1 MATRNVVLTEHH
13 SDLIEHL
20 VNSGRYQNASEVL
33 RAGLRMVEESE
44 AHYLTRIGE
53 LRDAVQKGLDDVNQG
68 KVETFAA
75 DEAADYLIERANQL
89 TTETK
94 AHK

>member
-13 SDLIEHL
+13 SELIEHL

-44 AHYLTRIGE
+44 AQYRIRIGQ
-53 LRDAVQKGLDDVNQG
+53 LRDAVQEGFNDVDQG
-68 KVETFAA
+68 KVQTFAA
-75 DEAADYLIERANQL
+75 DEAAEYLIDQADQL
-89 TTETK
+89 TGMK
-94 AHK
+94 DPK

>member
-13 SDLIEHL
+13 SELIEHL

-44 AHYLTRIGE
+44 AQYRIRIGQ
-53 LRDAVQKGLDDVNQG
+53 LRDAVREGFNDVDQG
-68 KVETFAA
+68 KVQTFAA
-75 DEAADYLIERANQL
+75 DEASEYLIDRADQL
-89 TTETK
+89 TGMK
-94 AHK
+94 DPK